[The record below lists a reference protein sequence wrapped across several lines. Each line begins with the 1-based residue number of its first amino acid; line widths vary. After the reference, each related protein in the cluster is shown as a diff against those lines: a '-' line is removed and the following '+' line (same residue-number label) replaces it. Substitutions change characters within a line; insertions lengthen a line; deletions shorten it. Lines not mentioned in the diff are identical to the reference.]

1 MARRKRRVFTREYKA
16 EVVELIRKSGRSLS
30 EVAKELDLTR
40 TAVAEWV
47 KQAEVDAGRGGT
59 GALTTAEREEL
70 VRLRRDNRRLQM
82 EHEILRKAAAFFA
95 KESA

>member
-16 EVVELIRKSGRSLS
+16 EVVELIRKGGRSLT

-95 KESA
+95 KENA

>member
-16 EVVELIRKSGRSLS
+16 EVVELIRSSGRSIGD
-30 EVAKELDLTR
+30 VARELELTR

-47 KQAEVDAGRGGT
+47 KQAEVDAGRGT

-70 VRLRRDNRRLQM
+70 VRLRRENRRLVM

>member
-59 GALTTAEREEL
+59 GALTTAEHEEL
-70 VRLRRDNRRLQM
+70 VRLRRDNRRLAM
-82 EHEILRKAAAFFA
+82 EREILRKAAAFFA

>member
-1 MARRKRRVFTREYKA
+1 VFTREYKA

-95 KESA
+95 KENA

>member
-16 EVVELIRKSGRSLS
+16 EVVELIRKSGRSLT